1 MSWKSIVVSFVIAVP
16 ALARTPAG
24 GLKEAVGQVGTKVVT
39 TVAASLTDIVKSGE
53 TKELVVEILRG
64 ADLTVTDDKNRTLIH
79 IAAQAGRVDMVETLK
94 RHGLDGQEQDDD
106 GLTASQLAEK
116 AGHTQIVELLTAE
129 EQETEEEEMLSL
141 IDAVINGDRQTVEQ
155 ALKAMYNVNEIDDL
169 GRTALHHAV
178 IRNNIELAE
187 LLIENDASLDIKDN
201 QERTPADYA
210 EFMMHN
216 EIAELIEN
224 KREQEEQECA
234 DMDKERMERVTQA
247 LAMRQKNKTCRR
259 H

>member
-1 MSWKSIVVSFVIAVP
+1 MKSILIACIIACQ

-24 GLKEAVGQVGTKVVT
+24 GMKEAIDLAGSKVVT
-39 TVAASLTDIVKSGE
+39 TVTASLAEIVKSGE
-53 TKELVVEILRG
+53 TKALVVEILRG
-64 ADLTVTDDKNRTLIH
+64 ADLTVTDDKNRTLMH
-79 IAAQAGRVDMVETLK
+79 IAAQAGRVDMIETLK
-94 RHGLDGQEQDDD
+94 RHGLDDQAQDSD
-106 GLTASQLAEK
+106 GLTASQLAEN
-116 AGHTQIVELLTAE
+116 AGHAQIVELLTAG
-129 EQETEEEEMLSL
+129 EQETEEEEEMLSL
-141 IDAVINGDRQTVEQ
+141 IDAVINGDRQTAEQ
-155 ALKAMYNVNEIDDL
+155 ALKAMYNVDEIDDL

-178 IRNNIELAE
+178 IRNNLELAE
-187 LLIENDASLDIKDN
+187 LLIENDASLVIKDN

-210 EFMMHN
+210 DFMMHT

-234 DMDKERMERVTQA
+234 DMDKERMDRVTQA

>member
-1 MSWKSIVVSFVIAVP
+1 MKSIVIGFIIAIP

-24 GLKEAVGQVGTKVVT
+24 GLKEAMDQVGTKVVT
-39 TVAASLTDIVKSGE
+39 TVAASLAEIVQGGE

-79 IAAQAGRVDMVETLK
+79 IAAQAGRIDMVETLK
-94 RHGLDGQEQDDD
+94 RHGLDGQTQDDD

-129 EQETEEEEMLSL
+129 EQETEQEEEMLSL
-141 IDAVINGDRQTVEQ
+141 IDAVINGDRQTAEQ
-155 ALKAMYNVNEIDDL
+155 AIKEMYNVDEIDDL

-178 IRNNIELAE
+178 IRNNRELAE

-201 QERTPADYA
+201 QERTPSDYA
-210 EFMMHN
+210 DFMMHH

-234 DMDKERMERVTQA
+234 EMDKERMDRVTQA
-247 LAMRQKNKTCRR
+247 LAMRQQNKTCRR